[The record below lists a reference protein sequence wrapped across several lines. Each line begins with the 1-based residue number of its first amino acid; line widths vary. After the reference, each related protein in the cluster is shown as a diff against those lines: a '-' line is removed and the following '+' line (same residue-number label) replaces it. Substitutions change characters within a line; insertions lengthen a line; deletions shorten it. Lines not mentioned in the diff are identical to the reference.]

1 MKWMMDCRDVEWWEL
16 NIMFGGMFKLGRGRC
31 SLVRGQVQFGAMF
44 NLNFKFGAML
54 NLNFKIGVMFKF
66 KP

>member
-16 NIMFGGMFKLGRGRC
+16 NKMFGGMFKLG
-31 SLVRGQVQFGAMF
+31 RGQVQFGAMF
-44 NLNFKFGAML
+44 NLNFKFVGMF